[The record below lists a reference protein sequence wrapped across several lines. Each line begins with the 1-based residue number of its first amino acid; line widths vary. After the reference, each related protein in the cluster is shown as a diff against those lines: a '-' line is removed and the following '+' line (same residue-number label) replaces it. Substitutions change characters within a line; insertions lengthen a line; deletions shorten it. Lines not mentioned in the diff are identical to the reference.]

1 MRHYHPA
8 AWWGIQPYQKLN
20 RGKLVSSLCHNVTLW
35 MTALQ
40 AAIILLTMV
49 RRQQFWHLFCDHSF
63 QFGKLGLTVINNV
76 LSQFNFL
83 S

>member
-8 AWWGIQPYQKLN
+8 AWWSIQPYQKLN

-49 RRQQFWHLFCDHSF
+49 RQQQFWHLWHLWHHIVSSLASWD
-63 QFGKLGLTVINNV
+63 
-76 LSQFNFL
+76 
-83 S
+83 